1 MVARALL
8 EGEGPELAA
17 AASPEPLELVQAGAV
32 PAEQCQLGACVICQ
46 GVHCKDWILPTEF
59 GDTLGIVEA

>member
-1 MVARALL
+1 MVTRALQ

-17 AASPEPLELVQAGAV
+17 AAASPEPLERVQAGAV

-46 GVHCKDWILPTEF
+46 GVHCKDWILPTDF
-59 GDTLGIVEA
+59 